1 MRRLSWIA
9 LIVAC
14 ATPVV
19 GQPKPKATVQNIVF
33 DATTVTVHLVND
45 YTVPMTAYSLEIHV
59 TLEDGQTAL
68 TGQGEDFAGIE
79 DMERG
84 KPGDLFMT
92 ILPDMRPLRPG
103 EHRTMTFDVS
113 AYHSPIVSATGTV
126 VAALFADR
134 TEHGRA
140 DLTRQLKQA
149 RVEGLD
155 RSSAL
160 IAALK
165 IANRSTGRQD
175 VLDALTA
182 EAAARPKVAEQL
194 LRFRA
199 ELDAMP
205 GDLHQNLSDLIT
217 ILEAARRGV

>member
-1 MRRLSWIA
+1 
-9 LIVAC
+9 VA
-14 ATPVV
+14 V
-19 GQPKPKATVQNIVF
+19 
-33 DATTVTVHLVND
+33 
-45 YTVPMTAYSLEIHV
+45 
-59 TLEDGQTAL
+59 
-68 TGQGEDFAGIE
+68 
-79 DMERG
+79 
-84 KPGDLFMT
+84 
-92 ILPDMRPLRPG
+92 
-103 EHRTMTFDVS
+103 
-113 AYHSPIVSATGTV
+113 TGTV